1 MANLKLIAVAVA
13 AVIVVAAVGIFL
25 FASDN
30 NNKRNE
36 EISLIAGIQ
45 SVGSGFYYDVN
56 EIDPSTLFVLE
67 SIEAAENGTGDVIY
81 RAAGWEG
88 LVIGTPGTVAV
99 QHIQLKKLIE
109 EYLNDPSKVE
119 NGETKELKL
128 VAWTQGQELKDGEVG
143 YIVTTGSAATILSL
157 GVDIGLT
164 WQPQLALID
173 DDANYD
179 VIVRTNELFPHEQ
192 CCVLVANTSFL
203 SANEDASDR
212 TTWAILQA
220 GYWLNETIAKGVE
233 NPNDSDYLWL
243 IELVKTQLGNTAT
256 TDDVIAALQDTEYG
270 LIDSDYTVSNP
281 LSVLKSNT
289 ANLAE
294 SLEGLGAV
302 FYSVTS
308 LGFDSYTDYA
318 NALVDDSYIK
328 SALSQG
334 DDTPEYDSVTTV
346 RFSLIAGSI
355 HDLALDLANTKLPG
369 QSESFFTQ
377 AGINAVFTSVPTGA
391 GVITALLANEADFGV
406 PGLPSIVSASI
417 NNKWTND

>member
-1 MANLKLIAVAVA
+1 MANLKIIAIAVV

-36 EISLIAGIQ
+36 EISLIAGVQ
-45 SVGSGFYYDVN
+45 SVGSGIYYDVN
-56 EIDPSTLFVLE
+56 VIDPSTLFVPE
-67 SIEAAENGTGDVIY
+67 SITAAENGTGEVIY

-88 LVIGTPGTVAV
+88 LIIGTPGTVAV

-143 YIVTTGSAATILSL
+143 YIVTTGSAATILNL

-164 WQPQLALID
+164 WQPQLALVD
-173 DDANYD
+173 DNPNYD
-179 VIVRTNELFPHEQ
+179 IIVRTNELFPHEQ
-192 CCVLVANTSFL
+192 CCVLVANNSFL
-203 SANEDASDR
+203 SANGDASNR
-212 TTWAILQA
+212 ATWAILQS
-220 GYWLNETIAKGVE
+220 GNWLNATIANGID

-243 IELVKTQLGNTAT
+243 IDLVKTQLGGTAT
-256 TDDVIAALQDTEYG
+256 TDDVIAALQDTEFG
-270 LIDSDYTVSNP
+270 LIDSDYTISNP

-302 FYSVTS
+302 FYSVSS
-308 LGFDSYTDYA
+308 LGFDSYADYA
-318 NALVDDSYIK
+318 SALVDDSYVK
-328 SALSQG
+328 YALLQG
-334 DDTPEYDSVTTV
+334 DSTPTYSNVTTV

-369 QSESFFTQ
+369 QTQSFFAQ
-377 AGINAVFTSVPTGA
+377 AGINAQFTYVPTGA

-417 NNKWTND
+417 NNKWTNN